1 MYDNFTANQTF
12 WTDSNGLEM
21 QERRIGYQRT
31 FSLADD
37 TQKIAS
43 NFYPVVSAIAMRD
56 ISSGKQVV
64 VMNDR
69 TQAGTADID
78 KTATIELM

>member
-1 MYDNFTANQTF
+1 MYDNFNANQTF

-21 QERRIGYQRT
+21 QERKIGYQKT
-31 FSLADD
+31 FSLENDN
-37 TQKIAS
+37 QKIAS

-56 ISSGKQVV
+56 VSSGRQVT

-69 TQAGTADID
+69 T
-78 KTATIELM
+78 